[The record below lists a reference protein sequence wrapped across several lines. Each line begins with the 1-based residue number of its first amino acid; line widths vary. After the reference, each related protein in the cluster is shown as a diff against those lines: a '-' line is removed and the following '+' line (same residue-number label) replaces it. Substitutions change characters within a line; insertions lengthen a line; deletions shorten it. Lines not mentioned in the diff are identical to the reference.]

1 MQEEAK
7 TKQNKTKKTAL
18 KIDQYNRI
26 FINNKTKYTFGICNY
41 IGEYQNIII
50 RERCHKEKTTY
61 AEFNLHISEKWDKEE
76 IISMIVRGNYY
87 KSA

>member
-1 MQEEAK
+1 MHCQ
-7 TKQNKTKKTAL
+7 KQKQKNKTAL